1 MIGPDFEPEG
11 YIDFKR
17 TPGQMVRT
25 LLSQPKVGQP
35 NFWIYFTPVGSSRVE
50 RNGANP
56 GDGSESMTDLSNIG
70 SNMRTKIDR
79 EDAKEISPTKG
90 SSTIFHYGTSPAEKR
105 EIPIPNQSPG

>member
-1 MIGPDFEPEG
+1 MDTSFSAE
-11 YIDFKR
+11 
-17 TPGQMVRT
+17 
-25 LLSQPKVGQP
+25 SWP

-79 EDAKEISPTKG
+79 GCERNIAGERKLDDFSLWNESG
-90 SSTIFHYGTSPAEKR
+90 
-105 EIPIPNQSPG
+105 